1 MTFINFALEL
11 GSSLLY
17 LWVDLVIYD
26 IIYNIKYAHK

>member
-17 LWVDLVIYD
+17 LWAYLMLYM